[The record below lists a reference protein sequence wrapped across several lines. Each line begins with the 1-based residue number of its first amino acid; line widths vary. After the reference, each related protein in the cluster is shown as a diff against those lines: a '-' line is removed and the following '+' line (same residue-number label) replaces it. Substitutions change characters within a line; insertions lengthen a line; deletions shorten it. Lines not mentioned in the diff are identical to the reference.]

1 MHIGRHFDGGESK
14 PAQAE
19 RNRRAVAMPDEIGA
33 DGDGS
38 QQLKEASRQ
47 DDRRLRQ
54 VNHGRHGVS
63 DFVNR
68 GMDEIEYGGDA
79 ILPVAPESRQLPA

>member
-1 MHIGRHFDGGESK
+1 MHIGCHLDGCETK

-19 RNRRAVAMPDEIGA
+19 RKRRTVAMPDEIGA

-54 VNHGRHGVS
+54 MNHGRHGVS

-79 ILPVAPESRQLPA
+79 ILPVAPES